1 MQEEEQEDQ
10 WQWVEL
16 RAVVEEE
23 EHGAIEET
31 LCVTGVSTETLSLRC
46 VCLPNWHLL
55 K

>member
-10 WQWVEL
+10 RQLVEL
-16 RAVVEEE
+16 RAVVVEEE

-46 VCLPNWHLL
+46 VCLPN
-55 K
+55 